1 LELKLKLTICLLTK
15 GRKEYLEEAL
25 SSYEKFIDTGNVDV
39 ILFDNGSDLVSKQIL
54 LNWKL
59 KFDQKVSYI
68 RNEVNNPGGFT
79 IFWDQL
85 KTFNPDWI
93 LNPGDDDILVFDVYQ
108 KWVQA
113 VENNPALNAFAS
125 SAEIIDSSGRI
136 TGEIRI
142 PSIDGISDQIKLIS
156 NSIYQPPFFWPSLFF
171 KFSAIPTPVIHS
183 RFTHDWWIGLHLIL
197 KGQIQS
203 TKSIGVKYR
212 VHKNQESF
220 QSSNRRKFFEGYNML
235 INIFN
240 SDEFKESLESMTTS
254 EIERLLDLCIINKPL
269 YSQPE
274 YFLSLIRELSTNII
288 KAKDSNLISSIV
300 TEKYVLSAAIYT
312 KINDLENIYTGLDS
326 LHIESSGNIAVTF
339 SENVCEN
346 LLNVEKFFNKNM
358 KDSFQISCKH
368 SKFYQE
374 STVINCEGFDQL
386 EDFEIADVILLS
398 LDKNLENN
406 GVLNFI
412 MTPFERELIT
422 YYRNLKLKIPNPIK
436 TNLIRV
442 KKFIGQKK

>member
-1 LELKLKLTICLLTK
+1 MKLTICLLTK
-15 GRKEYLEEAL
+15 GRKEYLEDAL

-113 VENNPALNAFAS
+113 VENNPSLNAFAS

-142 PSIDGISDQIKLIS
+142 PSINGISDQIKLIS
-156 NSIYQPPFFWPSLFF
+156 NSIHQPPFFWPSLIF

-197 KGQIQS
+197 KSQIQS
-203 TKSIGVKYR
+203 TESIGVKYR

-235 INIFN
+235 ITVFN
-240 SDEFKESLESMTTS
+240 SEEFKKLLESITSS

-274 YFLSLIRELSTNII
+274 YYLPLIRDLATSII
-288 KAKDSNLISSIV
+288 KVKDSNLINSIV
-300 TEKYVLSAAIYT
+300 AEKYILSAAIYT
-312 KINDLENIYTGLDS
+312 KMNDLENIYTGLDS
-326 LHIESSGNIAVTF
+326 SNIESPGNIAVTF
-339 SENVCEN
+339 SESVCKN
-346 LLNVEKFFNKNM
+346 LLSVEKFFNKNM
-358 KDSFQISCKH
+358 MDSFQISCKH
-368 SKFYQE
+368 SKFYRG
-374 STVINCEGFDQL
+374 STVINCEDFDQL

-398 LDKNLENN
+398 LDKKLENN
-406 GVLNFI
+406 GVLNFT
-412 MTPFERELIT
+412 MTPFEREMINF
-422 YYRNLKLKIPNPIK
+422 YRNLKLKIPNLIK
-436 TNLIRV
+436 TNLIRI
-442 KKFIGQKK
+442 KKFIGEKNEI